1 MHGQNSQMKVQGP
14 CLVHSFIKKNEKKPF
29 DSRCKMVKTKVVL
42 KGLGVEENG
51 PRA

>member
-14 CLVHSFIKKNEKKPF
+14 CLVHSFIRKF
-29 DSRCKMVKTKVVL
+29 DSRCRMVKIKVVS
-42 KGLGVEENG
+42 KDLGVEENG